1 MTLRLLLATGAVA
14 CVSGLALAQTQSPA
28 PATPAQQPAPGAQ
41 QAPDASAPGVRVVD
55 PTTLK
60 LTFYTAQP
68 ADFSADDLID
78 TDVYNLQ
85 NEEIGE
91 VEDLIID
98 DGKRLR
104 ALVISVGGFL
114 GVGERRV
121 GVEPASVV
129 ITRESGG
136 LRVIANTTREDLKNA
151 PAFEFRKSK

>member
-1 MTLRLLLATGAVA
+1 MKVRLMLATGALA
-14 CVSGLALAQTQSPA
+14 CLSGLAFAQGQSPA
-28 PATPAQQPAPGAQ
+28 PATPAQPAPSAQ
-41 QAPDASAPGVRVVD
+41 QTPGAGQPGVRAVD
-55 PTTLK
+55 PATLK

-98 DGKRLR
+98 EGKRLR
-104 ALVISVGGFL
+104 AVVISVGGFL
-114 GVGERRV
+114 GVGERHV
-121 GVEPASVV
+121 AVEPGSIA
-129 ITRESGG
+129 ITREGGG

-151 PAFEFRKSK
+151 PAFELRKSK

>member
-1 MTLRLLLATGAVA
+1 MTLRLLVATGAIA
-14 CVSGLALAQTQSPA
+14 CLSGLAIAQTQNPA
-28 PATPAQQPAPGAQ
+28 PAAPAQPAPSAQPAPGAT
-41 QAPDASAPGVRVVD
+41 PPGVRVVD

-68 ADFSADDLID
+68 ADFSANNVINSN
-78 TDVYNLQ
+78 VYNLQ
-85 NEEIGE
+85 NEDIGE

-114 GVGERRV
+114 GMGERHV
-121 GVEPASVV
+121 AVDPASVV
-129 ITRESGG
+129 ITREGSG

-151 PAFEFRKSK
+151 PAFEFKKAK